1 MGRLAIDCRIPWIP
15 PQLRLSGLAAL
26 VILGSLLGAEVPDPL
41 VKATDALVSGS
52 PQSAAEM
59 LEPVVA
65 ADPDNP
71 DAQRLLGVA
80 LSLLGRRSG
89 ALEALAAAARLQPAN
104 PANHLALA
112 QALAQFGE
120 NRRAQESF
128 RAALDLDGR
137 LGPAHEGLAL
147 SLALDG
153 SLTEAVL
160 HFGTALEHAQDAP
173 TKARLHFFR
182 GKARQQ
188 FDRVALAA
196 EDFKAATELQ
206 PDHGPAYLEWGRIL
220 AEDPDDASAGPV
232 LEKAAELLPESAEAQ
247 FARGQQLLRDGDP
260 AAAAPVLRRATGL
273 DPGGR
278 AAQYALGRA
287 LRASGQ
293 ADEARRVLG
302 SIAASGSDRALEEA
316 RINEAGQLNNEGLQA
331 EADGNVEL
339 ALRRYEAAAAIA
351 PDEVGFHRNAAL
363 ALCRL
368 DRWVEAK
375 ARLRKVLRMAP
386 GDVDATKALYIALDH
401 APD

>member
-1 MGRLAIDCRIPWIP
+1 MVLVHRIPCIARRHW
-15 PQLRLSGLAAL
+15 LNGLTVLA
-26 VILGSLLGAEVPDPL
+26 LLGVELGADVPDPL
-41 VKATDALVSGS
+41 LAATEALVSGS
-52 PQSAAEM
+52 PRSAAET
-59 LEPVVA
+59 LAPVVS
-65 ADPDNP
+65 ADPGNA

-80 LSLLGRRSG
+80 LSLLGRRSA
-89 ALEALAAAARLQPAN
+89 ALEALAAAVRLQAAN

-120 NRRAQESF
+120 NRRAQEAF

-153 SLTEAVL
+153 SLTEAIL
-160 HFGTALEHAQDAP
+160 HFGMALENARDEP

-182 GKARQQ
+182 GRARQQ
-188 FDRVALAA
+188 FDRIALAA
-196 EDFKAATELQ
+196 DDFKAATELQ

-220 AEDPDDASAGPV
+220 AEDPDDTGAGAV
-232 LEKAAELLPESAEAQ
+232 LQKAAELLPEKAEAQ
-247 FARGQQLLRDGDP
+247 FAHGQQLLRDGNP
-260 AAAAPVLRRATGL
+260 VAAARALRRATGL
-273 DPGGR
+273 NPGDR
-278 AAQYALGRA
+278 ATQYALGRA
-287 LRASGQ
+287 LRAAGR

-316 RINEAGQLNNEGLQA
+316 RINEAGQLNNKGLQA
-331 EADGNVEL
+331 EADGDFES
-339 ALRRYEAAAAIA
+339 ALQRYEAAAAIA
-351 PDEVGFHRNAAL
+351 PDEAGFHRNAAL

-375 ARLRKVLRMAP
+375 ARLREVLRMVP
-386 GDVDATKALYIALDH
+386 GDPDATKALYIALDH

>member
-1 MGRLAIDCRIPWIP
+1 M
-15 PQLRLSGLAAL
+15 
-26 VILGSLLGAEVPDPL
+26 LGADVPDPL
-41 VKATDALVSGS
+41 LAATEALVKGA
-52 PQSAAEM
+52 PQSAVETLA
-59 LEPVVA
+59 PVVSA
-65 ADPDNP
+65 NP
-71 DAQRLLGVA
+71 ENADAQRLLGVA
-80 LSLLGRRSG
+80 LSLLGRRSAALQALG
-89 ALEALAAAARLQPAN
+89 AATRLQAAN

-128 RAALDLDGR
+128 RAALDLDDR

-153 SLTEAVL
+153 GLTEAIL
-160 HFGTALEHAQDAP
+160 RFGMALEHAQDAP

-182 GKARQQ
+182 GRARQQ
-188 FDRVALAA
+188 LDRIAPAA

-220 AEDPDDASAGPV
+220 AEDPDNRSAGPV
-232 LEKAAELLPESAEAQ
+232 LEKAAELLPDNAEAQ
-247 FARGQQLLRDGDP
+247 FAHGQQLLRDGNP
-260 AAAAPVLRRATGL
+260 VAAARVLRRATGL
-273 DPGGR
+273 NPGDR

-316 RINEAGQLNNEGLQA
+316 RINEAGQLNNQGLQA
-331 EADGNVEL
+331 EAEGEFEL
-339 ALRRYEAAAAIA
+339 ALQRYEAAAAIA

-375 ARLRKVLRMAP
+375 ARLREVLRMAP
-386 GDVDATKALYIALDH
+386 GDPDATKALYIALDH

>member
-1 MGRLAIDCRIPWIP
+1 MGRLASDCRIPRTRP
-15 PQLRLSGLAAL
+15 RLRLSGLTAL
-26 VILGSLLGAEVPDPL
+26 AILGPLLGADVPDPL
-41 VKATDALVSGS
+41 LKATDALVSGS
-52 PQSAAEM
+52 PQSAAET
-59 LEPVVA
+59 LAPVVA
-65 ADPDNP
+65 ADPDNA

-128 RAALDLDGR
+128 RAALALDGR

-147 SLALDG
+147 SLALEG
-153 SLTEAVL
+153 GLTEAIL
-160 HFGTALEHAQDAP
+160 HFGMALEHVAEASA
-173 TKARLHFFR
+173 KARLHFFR
-182 GKARQQ
+182 GRAHLQL
-188 FDRVALAA
+188 DRYEPAA
-196 EDFKAATELQ
+196 ADFEAATELQ
-206 PDHGPAYLEWGRIL
+206 PDFGPAYLEWGRVL
-220 AEDPDDASAGPV
+220 AEDPADRTAESV
-232 LEKAAELLPESAEAQ
+232 LARAAELMPESAEAQ
-247 FARGQQLLRDGDP
+247 FASGQQLLRGGDP
-260 AAAAPVLRRATGL
+260 AAAAGTLRRAVDL
-273 DPGGR
+273 DPANR

-287 LRASGQ
+287 LRASGR
-293 ADEARRVLG
+293 AEEARSLLG

-386 GDVDATKALYIALDH
+386 GDVDATKALYIALDN

>member
-1 MGRLAIDCRIPWIP
+1 M
-15 PQLRLSGLAAL
+15 
-26 VILGSLLGAEVPDPL
+26 LGADVPDPL
-41 VKATDALVSGS
+41 LAATEALVNGS
-52 PQSAAEM
+52 PQSAVETLA
-59 LEPVVA
+59 PVVS
-65 ADPDNP
+65 ADPQNA

-80 LSLLGRRSG
+80 LSLLGRRTA
-89 ALEALAAAARLQPAN
+89 ALEALAVAARQQKAN

-120 NRRAQESF
+120 NGRAQESF
-128 RAALDLDGR
+128 RAALALDDR

-153 SLTEAVL
+153 SLTEAIL
-160 HFGTALEHAQDAP
+160 HFGKALEHAQDAP

-182 GKARQQ
+182 GRARQQ
-188 FDRVALAA
+188 FDRISQAA
-196 EDFKAATELQ
+196 ADFKAATELQ

-220 AEDPDDASAGPV
+220 AEDPDNTSAGPV
-232 LEKAAELLPESAEAQ
+232 LETAAELLPANAEAQ
-247 FARGQQLLRDGDP
+247 FAHGQQLLRDGNP
-260 AAAAPVLRRATGL
+260 VAAAGFLRRATGL
-273 DPGGR
+273 NPADR

-287 LRASGQ
+287 LRAAGQ

-316 RINEAGQLNNEGLQA
+316 RINEAGQLNNQGLQA
-331 EADGNVEL
+331 EAERDFEL
-339 ALRRYEAAAAIA
+339 ALQRYEAAAAIA

-375 ARLRKVLRMAP
+375 ARLREVLRMAP
-386 GDVDATKALYIALDH
+386 GDPDATKALYIALDH

>member
-1 MGRLAIDCRIPWIP
+1 M
-15 PQLRLSGLAAL
+15 
-26 VILGSLLGAEVPDPL
+26 LGADVPDPL
-41 VKATDALVSGS
+41 LAATEALIKGS
-52 PQSAAEM
+52 PQSAAET
-59 LEPVVA
+59 LAPVVS
-65 ADPDNP
+65 ADPGNA

-80 LSLLGRRSG
+80 LSLLGRRSA
-89 ALEALAAAARLQPAN
+89 ALEALTAAARLQAAN

-120 NRRAQESF
+120 NGRAQGSF
-128 RAALDLDGR
+128 RAALALDDR

-153 SLTEAVL
+153 SLTEAIL
-160 HFGTALEHAQDAP
+160 HFGKALEHAQDAP

-182 GKARQQ
+182 GRARQQ
-188 FDRVALAA
+188 FDRISQAA
-196 EDFKAATELQ
+196 ADFKAATELQ

-220 AEDPDDASAGPV
+220 AEDPDGTSAGPV
-232 LEKAAELLPESAEAQ
+232 LEKAAELLPANAEAQ
-247 FARGQQLLRDGDP
+247 FAHGQQLLRDGNSV
-260 AAAAPVLRRATGL
+260 AAARVLRRATGL
-273 DPGGR
+273 NPGDR

-316 RINEAGQLNNEGLQA
+316 RINEAGQLNNQGLQA
-331 EADGNVEL
+331 EADGNFEL
-339 ALRRYEAAAAIA
+339 ALQRYEAAAAIA

-368 DRWVEAK
+368 DRWAEAK
-375 ARLRKVLRMAP
+375 ARLREVLRMAP
-386 GDVDATKALYIALDH
+386 GDPDATKALYIALDH

>member
-1 MGRLAIDCRIPWIP
+1 MALDRRIPRVARRHW
-15 PQLRLSGLAAL
+15 LSGATAL
-26 VILGSLLGAEVPDPL
+26 IALGSVLRADVPDPL
-41 VKATDALVSGS
+41 LAATEALVSGS
-52 PQSAAEM
+52 PKSAAET
-59 LEPVVA
+59 LVPVVE
-65 ADPDNP
+65 ADPENA
-71 DAQRLLGVA
+71 DAHRLLGVA

-89 ALEALAAAARLQPAN
+89 ALEALAAAARLQAAN

-153 SLTEAVL
+153 SLTEAIL
-160 HFGTALEHAQDAP
+160 HFGKALEHSQDAP
-173 TKARLHFFR
+173 AKARLHFFR

-188 FDRVALAA
+188 FDRIALAA
-196 EDFKAATELQ
+196 EDFKLATELQ

-220 AEDPDDASAGPV
+220 AEDPDGTSAGPV

-247 FARGQQLLRDGDP
+247 FAHGQQLLRHDNP
-260 AAAAPVLRRATGL
+260 EAAARVLRQATSL
-273 DPGGR
+273 NPGDR

-302 SIAASGSDRALEEA
+302 GIAASGSDRALEEA
-316 RINEAGQLNNEGLQA
+316 RINEAGQLNNQGLQA
-331 EADGNVEL
+331 ETDGNFEL
-339 ALRRYEAAAAIA
+339 ALQRYEAAAAIA

-368 DRWVEAK
+368 NRWVEAK
-375 ARLRKVLRMAP
+375 ARLREVLRKAP
-386 GDVDATKALYIALDH
+386 GDPDATKALYIALDH

>member
-1 MGRLAIDCRIPWIP
+1 M
-15 PQLRLSGLAAL
+15 
-26 VILGSLLGAEVPDPL
+26 LGADVPDPL
-41 VKATDALVSGS
+41 LAATEALVKGS
-52 PQSAAEM
+52 PQSAVETLA
-59 LEPVVA
+59 PVVSA
-65 ADPDNP
+65 NP
-71 DAQRLLGVA
+71 ENADAQRLLGVA
-80 LSLLGRRSG
+80 LSLLGRRSAALQALG
-89 ALEALAAAARLQPAN
+89 AATRLQAAN

-128 RAALDLDGR
+128 RAALDLDDR

-153 SLTEAVL
+153 SLTEAIV
-160 HFGTALEHAQDAP
+160 HFGKALGNAQDAP

-182 GKARQQ
+182 GRARQQ
-188 FDRVALAA
+188 FDRIALAG

-206 PDHGPAYLEWGRIL
+206 PGHGPAYLEWGRIL
-220 AEDPDDASAGPV
+220 AEDPDNRSAGPV
-232 LEKAAELLPESAEAQ
+232 LEKAAELLPDNAEAQ
-247 FARGQQLLRDGDP
+247 LAHGQQLVRDGDP
-260 AAAAPVLRRATGL
+260 EAAARVLRRATGL
-273 DPGGR
+273 NPGDR

-316 RINEAGQLNNEGLQA
+316 RINEAGQLNNQGLQA
-331 EADGNVEL
+331 EAEGEFEL
-339 ALRRYEAAAAIA
+339 ALQRYEAAAAIA

-375 ARLRKVLRMAP
+375 ARLREVLRMAP
-386 GDVDATKALYIALDH
+386 GDPDATKALYIALDH